1 MNTTLIR
8 PGIATSING
17 SLGFELFQHAY
28 VVGDLD
34 AAITTFREH
43 YGIEKFTLLPTP
55 PMEGSTSLR
64 IALAWSGGQMIELIE
79 AQGPGLELY
88 TEWSVPGQN
97 IRLHHFGYLI
107 ENDAQWAALEQKL
120 EAEAKPP
127 VFFGTPSICKFVYVF
142 AKELGHYLEYVYPTA
157 EGKALFESVAAC

>member
-1 MNTTLIR
+1 MNTTLNR
-8 PGIATSING
+8 PGIDPVIKG

-28 VVGDLD
+28 IVRDLD
-34 AAITTFREH
+34 AAIATFRTH
-43 YGIEKFTLLPTP
+43 YGIEQFTVLPMP
-55 PMEGSTSLR
+55 PMEGSTSMR

-79 AQGPGLELY
+79 AHGPGLELY
-88 TEWSVPGQN
+88 TGWHVTGQD

-120 EAEAKPP
+120 EAEAKPQ
-127 VFFGTPSICKFVYVF
+127 VFFGAPSICKFIYVF